1 MVRISSR
8 DPPYMSPLVKHLCKI
23 RNKNSRSHRQSE
35 NPVLQERINELIRA
49 EQIRAVNEIRSSYNT
64 SSKRW
69 WDTVNM
75 ITGRQA
81 GNAPVSSNIDPT
93 TINLYF
99 QSINTDDQYS
109 TPEVLSIPGVTS
121 IPTIEVHTVWTFLS
135 TLKRNAPGPDELPFW
150 IWRDYAYQLA
160 PTITKVF
167 NSSLKK
173 QLAPCLW
180 KLANIT
186 PIPKETP
193 FETCNQLRPISLT
206 NVIMR
211 VFEKVVVKQELS
223 PVLKSAIG
231 PDQFAYKD
239 GCNTTL
245 ALLTCQQ
252 HRLKW
257 LDRTT
262 DFVRVFSFDFTQYQS
277 LCYQLDCQLS

>member
-1 MVRISSR
+1 MNAFQLLR
-8 DPPYMSPLVKHLCKI
+8 LEFHLEI
-23 RNKNSRSHRQSE
+23 RLTCLLLLHICLKSGTSTHGVTDCLKT
-35 NPVLQERINELIRA
+35 VLQERINKLIRA
-49 EQIRAVNEIRSSYNT
+49 EQICAVNERRSSNQS

-81 GNAPVSSNIDPT
+81 HNAPVSSSIDPK

-109 TPEVLSIPGVTS
+109 TPEVPSILDGTR
-121 IPTIEVHTVWTFLS
+121 IPTIEVHTVWKFFS
-135 TLKRNAPGPDELPFW
+135 TLKRTAPGPDELLLW
-150 IWRDYAYQLA
+150 IWRDYAYQVA

-173 QLAPCLW
+173 QFVPCLW

-193 FETCNQLRPISLT
+193 FETCNQLRPISVT

-211 VFEKVVVKQELS
+211 LFESVVVKQELS

-231 PDQFAYKD
+231 PVQFTYKE
-239 GCNTTL
+239 GCNTIL
-245 ALLTCQQ
+245 ALLTY
-252 HRLKW
+252 HHHWLKW

-262 DFVRVFSFDFTQYQS
+262 DFVRAFS
-277 LCYQLDCQLS
+277 